1 MSTISIIGVGNMATA
16 IAGRIAKAGHTVEV
30 VNRDP
35 AKARALAD
43 RLGSGATTG
52 TYGGAPAGDIVILAV
67 PYSGAAAVVADFGEA
82 LDGKVIIDIANPIA
96 PDLSGIVTPHGSS
109 GAQETAKGLPA
120 GAHVVKAF
128 NTILGHVLA
137 KGGPLDAFITAD
149 DAEAKER
156 VSTFLESLGLRPF
169 DVGGLQMA
177 QTLEALGLMMIGL
190 AKNGAGTW
198 DFAMNV
204 DIG

>member
-1 MSTISIIGVGNMATA
+1 MSIISIIGSGTMATA
-16 IAGRIAKAGHTVEV
+16 IAGRVAKAGHTVEV
-30 VNRDP
+30 VGRDP

-43 RLGSGATTG
+43 QLGAGATTG
-52 TYGGAPAGDIVILAV
+52 TYGAAPAGDIVILAV
-67 PYSGAAAVVADFGEA
+67 PYSGAAAAVADFGKA
-82 LDGKVIIDIANPIA
+82 LDGKVIIDIANPVA
-96 PDLSGIVTPHGSS
+96 PDLSGLVTPHGSS

-128 NTILGHVLA
+128 NTIFGHVLA
-137 KGGPLDAFITAD
+137 KGGRLDAFIAAD
-149 DAEAKER
+149 DAEAKAR
-156 VSTFLESLGLRPF
+156 VSTFLESLGLRPL
-169 DVGGLQMA
+169 DVGGLHLA

>member
-1 MSTISIIGVGNMATA
+1 MSSISIIGLGKMASTLA
-16 IAGRIAKAGHTVEV
+16 
-30 VNRDP
+30 D
-35 AKARALAD
+35 RALA
-43 RLGSGATTG
+43 RGNAVEIIGRNPVKAEELAAALGGATVGTTG
-52 TYGGAPAGDIVILAV
+52 AAPAGDMVILAV
-67 PYSGAAAVVADFGEA
+67 PYASAAAVIRDYGNA
-82 LDGKVIIDIANPIA
+82 LGGKAIVDITNPIT
-96 PDLSGIVTPHGSS
+96 PDFTGFVTPDGSS
-109 GAQETAKGLPA
+109 GAQEIAKAAPA

-128 NTILGHVLA
+128 NTIFGHVLA
-137 KGGPLDAFITAD
+137 KGGRLDAFIAAD
-149 DAEAKER
+149 DAEAKAR

-198 DFAMNV
+198 DIALHV